1 MCFRETIKCMNGH
14 ALFGGAQLKEGSLN
28 GVSNQPGHVTNNMY
42 NTQAWTLGQRTPDPW
57 VDLVRGLLDYPCG
70 SPPISEDEI
79 GTLNGRNCG
88 HFYLQGYVCSSYFTL
103 VQFCLPYI
111 MVRFCLVKE

>member
-14 ALFGGAQLKEGSLN
+14 SLFGGAQLKEGSRN

-57 VDLVRGLLDYPCG
+57 VDPVHGLLDYPCG
-70 SPPISEDEI
+70 SPPIFEDEFNQRSKQ
-79 GTLNGRNCG
+79 T
-88 HFYLQGYVCSSYFTL
+88 
-103 VQFCLPYI
+103 
-111 MVRFCLVKE
+111 